1 MNEVFLRTKDLP
13 EWVVDRFFQD
23 KDIISIDELYWEF
36 ENLICDFDELEEKY
50 NDFRQNVEEN
60 YKYSPQT

>member
-1 MNEVFLRTKDLP
+1 MNEIYIKTDILP
-13 EWVVDRFFQD
+13 EWVVDRFFKD
-23 KDIISIDELYWEF
+23 KYIISIDELYLEF

-60 YKYSPQT
+60 YKYTPQT

>member
-1 MNEVFLRTKDLP
+1 MNEVFIRTKDLP
-13 EWVVDRFFQD
+13 EWVADRFFKG

-60 YKYSPQT
+60 YKYSPQA